1 MRVLVTGGAGFIGSA
16 LVDALVARG
25 DSVTVVD
32 DLSGGDRAQVNP
44 SAGLVVASITGPELA
59 RVVAEARPEVVAH
72 LAAQVSVSSSID
84 DPDNDWRL
92 NVEGTRAVA
101 EAARDAGARRV
112 VFASSA
118 AVYGEPVQLPLTEDS
133 PKDPAVPY
141 GRSKLAAESVLAE
154 VLRPAGIDFAA
165 LRLANV
171 YGPRQRADGE
181 GGVVAEFAS
190 RMVAGVPP
198 VVFGTG
204 EQTRDFIFV
213 GDVVDAFLRAASFDG
228 VLAAPGADGPAY
240 NVSTGSA
247 TPVITIARV
256 LAESC
261 GYTGPIEHRPP
272 REGDVMESVLDP
284 SKAERAF
291 GWRATVGVE
300 AGLAA
305 TAAWFA
311 GT

>member
-1 MRVLVTGGAGFIGSA
+1 
-16 LVDALVARG
+16 
-25 DSVTVVD
+25 
-32 DLSGGDRAQVNP
+32 
-44 SAGLVVASITGPELA
+44 
-59 RVVAEARPEVVAH
+59 
-72 LAAQVSVSSSID
+72 
-84 DPDNDWRL
+84 
-92 NVEGTRAVA
+92 
-101 EAARDAGARRV
+101 
-112 VFASSA
+112 
-118 AVYGEPVQLPLTEDS
+118 
-133 PKDPAVPY
+133 VPY

-213 GDVVDAFLRAASFDG
+213 GDVVEAFVSAATFDG

-247 TPVITIARV
+247 TPVIAIARA
-256 LAESC
+256 LAEAC

-272 REGDVMESVLDP
+272 RAGDVMESVLDA
-284 SKAERAF
+284 SKAERVF

-311 GT
+311 RT

>member
-1 MRVLVTGGAGFIGSA
+1 MRVLVTGGAGFIGST

-32 DLSGGDRAQVNP
+32 DLSSGDREQVDP
-44 SAGLVVASITGPELA
+44 AARLVVASITGPELA
-59 RVVAEARPEVVAH
+59 DIVAEARPEVVAH

-213 GDVVDAFLRAASFDG
+213 GDVVEAFVSAATFDG

-247 TPVITIARV
+247 TPVIAIARA
-256 LAESC
+256 LAEAC

-272 REGDVMESVLDP
+272 RAGDVMESVLDA
-284 SKAERAF
+284 SKAERVF

-311 GT
+311 RT